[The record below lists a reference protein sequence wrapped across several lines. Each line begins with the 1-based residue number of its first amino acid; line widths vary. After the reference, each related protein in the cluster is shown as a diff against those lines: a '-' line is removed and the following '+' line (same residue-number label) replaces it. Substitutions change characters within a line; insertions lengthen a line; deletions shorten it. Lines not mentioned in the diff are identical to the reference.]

1 MCTCIPGGSLILALY
16 TEVDSANSVLP
27 SGNFPQ
33 RLKPACDGAFTAL
46 LKPCPLKT
54 SLLQPVLRARFHREA
69 RSQVVKQHILVPHA
83 VNFPSDRI
91 RSLFPALSEEPGFI
105 FFDNGA
111 GAQVPQAVFD
121 AIKNHLLHC
130 NVQRGGRY
138 AKSVEVDAAIAR
150 ARESVAVLI
159 NARHADEIAFGM
171 NATSFLRLLSLAIG
185 RTLATRNEIVVT
197 DLDHEANIA
206 TWLQLEREG
215 ARIVWW
221 KTREDQNLHVEDL
234 EPLLTA
240 KTRLVACTVASHA
253 LGSIVD
259 VAAVA
264 KLAHAAGAEVALDC
278 VHYAPHA
285 LIDVQAFDC
294 DYLVCSGYKIFG
306 PHMGFLWGR
315 LELLRELPTFRE
327 DFIPDA
333 PPGKIEAGT
342 FIYENVAGMAA
353 AISYLE
359 TLGASLG
366 DEEDNAAPTSTRTC
380 LVRAMAG
387 IRDYEA
393 ALSLEMLEVLQSAG
407 AVVYGIDDP
416 ARVSE
421 RVPTF
426 CFSLPNVAPALVT
439 ETLSNR
445 GIGIRDGHM
454 YAPRLMKRLGKSLD
468 SGVNR
473 ASLVHYNTLEE
484 ICEFGKVL
492 RDIVRGQ

>member
-1 MCTCIPGGSLILALY
+1 LY
-16 TEVDSANSVLP
+16 TGDTLRS
-27 SGNFPQ
+27 
-33 RLKPACDGAFTAL
+33 R
-46 LKPCPLKT
+46 
-54 SLLQPVLRARFHREA
+54 SLVVGGYQAVRRRITKR
-69 RSQVVKQHILVPHA
+69 RSHVVKQQLVAPQA

-91 RSLFPALSEEPGFI
+91 RSLFPPLHQEPGLI

-111 GAQVPQAVFD
+111 GAQVPQGVFD
-121 AIKNHLLHC
+121 AIHNHLLHR

-138 AKSVEVDAAIAR
+138 PRSMEVDATIAR
-150 ARESVAVLI
+150 ARESVAALI
-159 NARHADEIAFGM
+159 NARNPDEIAFGM

-185 RTLATRNEIVVT
+185 RTLQTRNEIVVT

-215 ARIVWW
+215 ARIAWW
-221 KTREDQNLHVEDL
+221 KMREDHNLHVEDL
-234 EPLLTA
+234 APLLNA

-264 KLAHAAGAEVALDC
+264 RLAHAAGAEVALDC

-315 LELLRELPTFRE
+315 LELLKSLPTFRE

-342 FIYENVAGMAA
+342 FIFENVAGMAA
-353 AISYLE
+353 AIAYLE
-359 TLGASLG
+359 TLGTSHIREDENRTPASRR
-366 DEEDNAAPTSTRTC
+366 ASI
-380 LVRAMAG
+380 VRAMTS
-387 IRDYEA
+387 IREYEA
-393 ALSLEMLEVLQSAG
+393 ALSFEMLEALHSAG
-407 AVVYGIDDP
+407 AIVYGVSDTS
-416 ARVSE
+416 RVAE

-426 CFSLPNVAPALVT
+426 CFRLPDLAPAHVT
-439 ETLSNR
+439 QTMSDR

-454 YAPRLMKRLGKSLD
+454 YAPRLMNRLGASVD
-468 SGVNR
+468 TGVNR
-473 ASLVHYNTLEE
+473 ASLVHYNTVQE
-484 ICEFGKVL
+484 IHEFGKVL
-492 RDIVRGQ
+492 CDMVRG

>member
-1 MCTCIPGGSLILALY
+1 MTK
-16 TEVDSANSVLP
+16 
-27 SGNFPQ
+27 PQ
-33 RLKPACDGAFTAL
+33 L
-46 LKPCPLKT
+46 LDPQT
-54 SLLQPVLRARFHREA
+54 
-69 RSQVVKQHILVPHA
+69 
-83 VNFPSDRI
+83 VNFSCDRI
-91 RSLFPALSEEPGFI
+91 RSLFPALHEEPRLV

-111 GAQVPQAVFD
+111 GAQIPQGVFD
-121 AIKNHLLHC
+121 AINDHLLHR

-138 AKSVEVDAAIAR
+138 ARSMEVDDAITRARKSVAA
-150 ARESVAVLI
+150 LI
-159 NARHADEIAFGM
+159 NARDSNEIAFGM

-221 KTREDQNLHVEDL
+221 KMREDNNLHVEDL
-234 EPLLTA
+234 APLLTS

-264 KLAHAAGAEVALDC
+264 RLAHAAGAEVALDC

-306 PHMGFLWGR
+306 PHMGFMWGR
-315 LELLRELPTFRE
+315 LELLNVLPTFRE

-342 FIYENVAGMAA
+342 FIFENVAGFAA
-353 AISYLE
+353 AIGYLE
-359 TLGASLG
+359 SLG
-366 DEEDNAAPTSTRTC
+366 SSQRGEEENAAPASRRAA
-380 LVRAMAG
+380 LVRGMNS
-387 IRDYEA
+387 IREYEA
-393 ALSLEMLEVLQSAG
+393 TLSFEMLEVLQSAG
-407 AVVYGIDDP
+407 AIVYGVHDT
-416 ARVSE
+416 ARLAE

-426 CFSLPNVAPALVT
+426 CFRLPNVAPAIVT
-439 ETLSNR
+439 QTMSDH
-445 GIGIRDGHM
+445 GVGIRDGHM
-454 YAPRLMKRLGKSLD
+454 YAPRLMKRLGASLET
-468 SGVNR
+468 GVNR

-484 ICEFGKVL
+484 IHEFGKVL
-492 RDIVRGQ
+492 SDMVRGE